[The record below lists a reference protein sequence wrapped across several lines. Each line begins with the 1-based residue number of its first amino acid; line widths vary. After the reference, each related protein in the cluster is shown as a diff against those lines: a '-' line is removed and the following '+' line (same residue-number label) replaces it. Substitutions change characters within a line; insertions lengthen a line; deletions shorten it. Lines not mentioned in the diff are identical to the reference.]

1 MIQLQGK
8 RVTVFGLNRSGI
20 AVAKLLYSH
29 GAAVTLTDTRSQE
42 ALSAE
47 IATLNASPEP
57 SKAQTANSRLS
68 DTRNPYRTYFSGHP
82 LECITDADLIVV
94 SPGVPLD
101 IPILCEARS
110 RDIPILAE
118 LEVAASVCPAPL
130 VAITGTK
137 GKSTTTLLTAA
148 ILKAGGRF
156 PNVRV
161 AGNIGVP
168 LAAEVQ
174 NLTNRDIVVVEASS
188 FQLESTVTFH
198 PKVSVVLNLSRD
210 HLDRHGTMSAYREA
224 KLKISDNQTT
234 ADWMVLNDSDA
245 SVKDFAASTLAE
257 VLYFTDK
264 GAPENLSFSG
274 TFKDGSSLFAQQNG
288 VREKICDIVDIPLPG
303 AHNLQNVLAAI
314 AVGRIFGVTGAEIR
328 EALQYFD
335 RSHPALSHAFELV
348 RTLEGVEYINDSKAT
363 NVAAVKAALESLVD
377 SQVLLIMGG
386 YDKGNDYTPLHGI
399 VQTKVKRAIM
409 LGEYTQQIEKTLA
422 DSTKIMKAE
431 TMAEAVQMAYTHA
444 SPGDV
449 VLLSPANA
457 SFDMYSDYKARGIDF
472 KAAVDALH
480 SKGIDQN
487 PKRQA

>member
-1 MIQLQGK
+1 M
-8 RVTVFGLNRSGI
+8 
-20 AVAKLLYSH
+20 AKLLYSH

-47 IATLNASPEP
+47 IAMLNASPEP

-188 FQLESTVTFH
+188 FQLESTVAFH

-234 ADWMVLNDSDA
+234 TDWMVLNDSDA

-386 YDKGNDYTPLHGI
+386 YDKGNDYTPLHEI

>member
-29 GAAVTLTDTRSQE
+29 DAAVTLTDTRSQE

-47 IATLNASPEP
+47 IATLNAFPEP

-68 DTRNPYRTYFSGHP
+68 DTRHPYRTYFSGHP
-82 LECITDADLIVV
+82 LECITDADFIVV

-101 IPILCEARS
+101 IPILCEARL

-118 LEVAASVCPAPL
+118 LEVAASVCPATL

-174 NLTNRDIVVVEASS
+174 KLTNRDIVVVEASS

-257 VLYFTDK
+257 VLYFTDT

-274 TFKDGSSLFAQQNG
+274 TFKAGSSLFAQQNG
-288 VREKICDIVDIPLPG
+288 IREKICDIVDIPLPG

-314 AVGRIFGVTGAEIR
+314 AVGRIFDVTGAEIR
-328 EALQYFD
+328 AALQCFD

-348 RTLEGVEYINDSKAT
+348 RTLEGVRYINDSKAT

-386 YDKGNDYTPLHGI
+386 YDKGNDYTPLHEI

-431 TMAEAVQMAYTHA
+431 TMAEAVQMAHTHA

-472 KAAVDALH
+472 KEAVDALH
-480 SKGIDQN
+480 SKGTDQN